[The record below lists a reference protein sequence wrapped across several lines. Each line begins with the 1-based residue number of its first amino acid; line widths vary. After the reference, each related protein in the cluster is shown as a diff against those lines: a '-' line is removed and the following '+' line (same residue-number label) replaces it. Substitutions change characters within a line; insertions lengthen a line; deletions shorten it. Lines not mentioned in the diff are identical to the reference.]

1 MPGYAGKVSCVKRRI
16 MHLDMDA
23 FYAAVEQSD
32 NPRLRGKPVIVGGA
46 MRGVVCAA
54 SYEARRYG
62 VHSAMPVFQAIKLCP
77 EGIFLPVRMDRYKE
91 VSRVVME
98 ILKGISPLVEQVSI
112 DEAFADITGTERLHG
127 PPRELALRVKAAV
140 RESTALSCSIGIA
153 PNKYLA
159 KIASDFQK
167 PDGLTII
174 AEEQVEEFLQ
184 KLPVGKIPGVG
195 KKTAEELKTL
205 GIVFVSDILNFPA
218 RFMTRKFGKWGAA
231 LYEKAQG
238 IDNSVVEPYSDPKS
252 ISAEQTFPKDID
264 SMADLEKMLL
274 SQAEEVGRELRKLG
288 FKARTVTLKVKF
300 SDFKMRTRS
309 RTLPDPFDTTE
320 VLFNAGRR
328 LLEDL
333 KLSCKVRLIG
343 VGVSNLSSG
352 PRQMTIGPARDE
364 TGRQERLDTA
374 IDRIRDR
381 FCSDKVVRGR
391 MLDEP

>member
-1 MPGYAGKVSCVKRRI
+1 MSCVKRRI

-91 VSRVVME
+91 VSRTVME
-98 ILKGISPLVEQVSI
+98 ILKRISPLVEQVSI

-127 PPRELALRVKAAV
+127 PPHALALRVKEVV
-140 RESTALSCSIGIA
+140 REDTALTCSIGIA
-153 PNKYLA
+153 PNKFLA
-159 KIASDFQK
+159 KIASDFRK

-174 AEEQVEEFLQ
+174 AEEQVREFLQ
-184 KLPVGKIPGVG
+184 KLPVGKMPGVG
-195 KKTAEELKTL
+195 KKTGEELKTL
-205 GIVFVSDILNFPA
+205 GIVFVSDILNFPSML
-218 RFMTRKFGKWGAA
+218 MTRKFGKWGAA

-238 IDNSVVEPYSDPKS
+238 IDNSAVEPYSEPKS

-264 SMADLEKMLL
+264 SIHDLEKMLL
-274 SQAEEVGRELRKLG
+274 SQAEEVGSELRKLG

-300 SDFKMRTRS
+300 SDFKMKTRS

-320 VLFNAGRR
+320 VLFNAGQR

-352 PRQMTIGPARDE
+352 PRQMTITPARDE
-364 TGRQERLDTA
+364 TDRQERLDRA
-374 IDRIRDR
+374 IDRIRGR
-381 FCSDKVVRGR
+381 FCGDKVVRGR
-391 MLDEP
+391 MLDET

>member
-1 MPGYAGKVSCVKRRI
+1 MSCVKRTI

-32 NPRLRGKPVIVGGA
+32 NPQLRGKPVIVGGA

-91 VSRVVME
+91 VSCMVME

-127 PPRELALRVKAAV
+127 PPRALALRVKEAV
-140 RESTALSCSIGIA
+140 REGTALTCSIGIA
-153 PNKYLA
+153 PNKFLA
-159 KIASDFQK
+159 KIASDFKK

-174 AEEQVEEFLQ
+174 AEEQVREFLQ

-195 KKTAEELKTL
+195 KKTGEELKTL

-218 RFMTRKFGKWGAA
+218 MFMTRKFGKWGAA
-231 LYEKAQG
+231 LYERAQG
-238 IDNSVVEPYSDPKS
+238 IDNSAVEPYSEPKS

-264 SMADLEKMLL
+264 SIADLEKMLL
-274 SQAEEVGRELRKLG
+274 SQAEEVGSELRKLG

-320 VLFNAGRR
+320 VLFNAGQR

-352 PRQMTIGPARDE
+352 PRQMTIGPARDD
-364 TGRQERLDTA
+364 TDRQERLDRA
-374 IDRIRDR
+374 IDRIRGR
-381 FCSDKVVRGR
+381 FCGNKVVRGR
-391 MLDEP
+391 MLDES

>member
-1 MPGYAGKVSCVKRRI
+1 MSCVKRRI

-77 EGIFLPVRMDRYKE
+77 QGIFLPVRMDRYKE
-91 VSRVVME
+91 VSRMVME

-112 DEAFADITGTERLHG
+112 DEAYADITGTERLYG
-127 PPRELALRVKAAV
+127 PPDELALRVKAAV
-140 RESTALSCSIGIA
+140 RERTALTCSIGIA

-159 KIASDFQK
+159 KIASDFKK

-174 AEEQVEEFLQ
+174 AEEQVREFLQ

-195 KKTAEELKTL
+195 KKTGEELKTL

-218 RFMTRKFGKWGAA
+218 TFMTRKFGKWGAA

-238 IDNSVVEPYSDPKS
+238 IDNSAVEPHSEPKS

-264 SMADLEKMLL
+264 SIADLEKMLL
-274 SQAEEVGRELRKLG
+274 SQAEEVGGELRKLG

-309 RTLPDPFDTTE
+309 RTLPDPFDTTDAI
-320 VLFNAGRR
+320 FNAGQR

-352 PRQMTIGPARDE
+352 PRQMTIGPDRDE
-364 TGRQERLDTA
+364 TGRQDRLDRA
-374 IDRIRDR
+374 IDRIRGR
-381 FCSDKVVRGR
+381 FCGDKVVRGR
-391 MLDEP
+391 MLDES

>member
-1 MPGYAGKVSCVKRRI
+1 VKRRI